1 MTNITLLVLAN
12 PKAQYLKALGQI
24 SGPVR
29 TIISDQ
35 LNALLENCPEA
46 DVVLDAGTTDL
57 LTAIF
62 PRTTRLR
69 WLHCL
74 KAGVEPILSPELVTS
89 DVVLTCA
96 RGVHKVPLAEFVM
109 ASVLFFSKDV
119 ARLIRNQQSGEWQQF
134 DSEVVRGKVMGI
146 VGYGETGRACAE
158 LARAF
163 GMRVLGLRRHPEL
176 SRSDSLA
183 DQIFG
188 PDRLLDMLASCDY
201 VVLSAPSTVE
211 TRRLIGEAEINSM
224 KSNAILI
231 NVGRGTL
238 VDEAALIC
246 ALEKGQIRGA
256 ALDVFE
262 IEPLPSGHPFY
273 HMQNILLS
281 PHSTDHTSGWRER
294 AVQFFLDNL
303 ERFIKGQPL
312 NNIVDKKAGY

>member
-1 MTNITLLVLAN
+1 
-12 PKAQYLKALGQI
+12 
-24 SGPVR
+24 
-29 TIISDQ
+29 
-35 LNALLENCPEA
+35 
-46 DVVLDAGTTDL
+46 
-57 LTAIF
+57 
-62 PRTTRLR
+62 
-69 WLHCL
+69 
-74 KAGVEPILSPELVTS
+74 
-89 DVVLTCA
+89 
-96 RGVHKVPLAEFVM
+96 
-109 ASVLFFSKDV
+109 
-119 ARLIRNQQSGEWQQF
+119 
-134 DSEVVRGKVMGI
+134 
-146 VGYGETGRACAE
+146 
-158 LARAF
+158 
-163 GMRVLGLRRHPEL
+163 
-176 SRSDSLA
+176 
-183 DQIFG
+183 
-188 PDRLLDMLASCDY
+188 
-201 VVLSAPSTVE
+201 
-211 TRRLIGEAEINSM
+211 M